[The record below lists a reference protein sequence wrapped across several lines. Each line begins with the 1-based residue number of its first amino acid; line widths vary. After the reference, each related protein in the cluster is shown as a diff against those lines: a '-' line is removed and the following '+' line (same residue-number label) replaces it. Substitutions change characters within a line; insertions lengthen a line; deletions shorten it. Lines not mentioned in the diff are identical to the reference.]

1 MNQQNYDKLKSL
13 KLMGMAEAYE
23 NMSQGQQFDELSFD
37 ERLSL
42 MVDHEESLRK
52 TNKLTRLISAA
63 HFPMKAAIEDILYQ
77 EDRRLDKALILQLAT
92 GNYVTDGRN
101 IIFKGPSGNGKT
113 FFATAFG
120 VQACRQF
127 NKVEYK
133 RLPHLVE
140 EFKLAKY
147 QADGSYLRLMKKLV
161 KTDLLILDEWLLYP
175 LENEEATILLEIINA
190 RHEAQKS
197 NIYCSQLNISGWYEN
212 LGNGT
217 VAEAIMERIIHN
229 AYDIELDGKMSM
241 REKLSFKQTER

>member
-52 TNKLTRLISAA
+52 TNNLTRLISAA
-63 HFPMKAAIEDILYQ
+63 HFPMKATIEDILYQ

-92 GNYVTDGRN
+92 GNYLTDGRN

-133 RLPHLVE
+133 RMPHLVE
-140 EFKLAKY
+140 EFKLAKH
-147 QADGSYLRLMKKLV
+147 QADGNYLMLMKKL
-161 KTDLLILDEWLLYP
+161 
-175 LENEEATILLEIINA
+175 
-190 RHEAQKS
+190 S
-197 NIYCSQLNISGWYEN
+197 
-212 LGNGT
+212 
-217 VAEAIMERIIHN
+217 
-229 AYDIELDGKMSM
+229 
-241 REKLSFKQTER
+241 KQTY